1 MPFTDLVT
9 DEDTFVS
16 LTKYYF
22 RFDIIKSFSSPMS
35 WHTPDPCFAAS
46 SSGLSSRPVFG
57 IEISPPLPGTTDP
70 HLVTCVLCPEPG
82 LVPASM
88 MSYHLLRE
96 HQGMAFQCAAC
107 KVRAR
112 VSIK

>member
-1 MPFTDLVT
+1 M
-9 DEDTFVS
+9 S
-16 LTKYYF
+16 LNNSDHL
-22 RFDIIKSFSSPMS
+22 RVI
-35 WHTPDPCFAAS
+35 
-46 SSGLSSRPVFG
+46 G
-57 IEISPPLPGTTDP
+57 ILPHPLPSLGEP
-70 HLVTCVLCPEPG
+70 QLVTCVLCPEPG